1 MVRLVYRRLKLKLGK
16 VFRNNTCLLP
26 LPWRLLSN
34 QTSFGSK
41 SGGLQPKPWWKTNW
55 KREPSNRL
63 SRGATWKISKKFRSF
78 QRLPEAEKAKDFNH
92 LQVPI
97 SLKYSKEPRYQLESI
112 GSRCTRVLVALY
124 PSDPWIHTN
133 KVAFSIPLHLLLH
146 PCKFRTKKHMT
157 P

>member
-41 SGGLQPKPWWKTNW
+41 SGGLQPKPWWTTESESHPTDFQEEPPGRSQ
-55 KREPSNRL
+55 KR
-63 SRGATWKISKKFRSF
+63 FRSF